1 METLVNRHDSPATAP
16 SLWPAVRALLWA
28 IAVLAASAVTLCV
41 ADALPG
47 VVRDTA
53 RGVVRYGTID
63 EVERVVG
70 RRLPT
75 PAYYPAA
82 LEWPPG
88 DLRVYLGKAAAYW
101 CRTHDRGT
109 LALIVAVTPP
119 GDRAL
124 AAAVL
129 PRAVVLQEADGMVG
143 GRVARVTR
151 LSAAD
156 GALWHQV
163 EWAGTRGVI
172 VARSRGTLE
181 ELMLIVSSL
190 RE

>member
-1 METLVNRHDSPATAP
+1 MQTSVPRHDSPTTAP
-16 SLWPAVRALLWA
+16 LLWPAVCALLWA
-28 IAVLAASAVTLCV
+28 IAVLAASAVTLRV

-47 VVRDTA
+47 VVRGTA
-53 RGVVRYGTID
+53 RGVVRYGSMD
-63 EVERVVG
+63 EVERVIG

-88 DLRVYLGKAAAYW
+88 ELRVYLGKAAAYW
-101 CRTHDRGT
+101 CRTRDRGT
-109 LALIVAVTPP
+109 LSLIVAVTPP

-129 PRAVVLQEADGMVG
+129 PLAVVLQEADGMVG

-156 GALWHQV
+156 GAIWHQV
-163 EWAGTRGVI
+163 EWVGARGVI

-181 ELMLIVSSL
+181 ELMQMVSSL

>member
-1 METLVNRHDSPATAP
+1 METGAPRHDSPATAP
-16 SLWPAVRALLWA
+16 SLWPAVRSLLWA
-28 IAVLAASAVTLCV
+28 IAVLAAAAVALRV

-53 RGVVRYGTID
+53 RGVVRYGTMD
-63 EVERVVG
+63 EVERVIG

-88 DLRVYLGKAAAYW
+88 ELRVYLGKAAAYW
-101 CRTHDRGT
+101 CRTRDRGT

-129 PRAVVLQEADGMVG
+129 PLAVVLQEADGMVG
-143 GRVARVTR
+143 DRVARVTR

-163 EWAGTRGVI
+163 EWIGARGVI

-181 ELMLIVSSL
+181 ELMQIVSSL

>member
-1 METLVNRHDSPATAP
+1 METGVPHHDSPATAP
-16 SLWPAVRALLWA
+16 SLWPAVCALLWA
-28 IAVLAASAVTLCV
+28 IAVLAASAITLRV

-63 EVERVVG
+63 DVERVIG

-75 PAYYPAA
+75 PGYYPAA

-88 DLRVYLGKAAAYW
+88 DLRVYLGKAAAFW
-101 CRTHDRGT
+101 CRTRDRGT

-129 PRAVVLQEADGMVG
+129 PRAVVLQEADAMVG
-143 GRVARVTR
+143 GRIARVTR

-156 GALWHQV
+156 GTLWHQV
-163 EWAGTRGVI
+163 EWAGARSGI